1 MYYKTNVVAFKTM
14 SNNNVV
20 RKLMLLMAV
29 NHCRLDFSFM
39 LIFLSQLNGSNGFMI
54 QRIFEPLKQWLIDI
68 KWQAIQ
74 GNIAEWLLRVG
85 IIMERN
91 SLLCTVAHE

>member
-14 SNNNVV
+14 SNSNVV

-29 NHCRLDFSFM
+29 NHCRMDFSFM
-39 LIFLSQLNGSNGFMI
+39 FTFLSQLNGSNGFMI
-54 QRIFEPLKQWLIDI
+54 QQIFEPLKQCLIDI

-74 GNIAEWLLRVG
+74 GNIAE
-85 IIMERN
+85 
-91 SLLCTVAHE
+91 